1 MVLLPI
7 FKELFPFFFF
17 LPQCTA
23 RHHMNS
29 WERITNPSTKDLFQ
43 ALSSLPAPRLTP
55 GDQAED
61 TAQLLMKT
69 PIQTNTDFQ

>member
-1 MVLLPI
+1 
-7 FKELFPFFFF
+7 
-17 LPQCTA
+17 
-23 RHHMNS
+23 MNS